1 MTKETLMQRWET
13 GRISEAM
20 LRLYV
25 RKGLLTAADFEEI
38 TGKEY
43 A

>member
-1 MTKETLMQRWET
+1 MTKETLKQRWET

>member
-1 MTKETLMQRWET
+1 MTKEILVKRWET
-13 GRISEAM
+13 GRISESM
-20 LRLYV
+20 LRIYV
-25 RKGLLTAADFEEI
+25 RKGVITAADFEEI